1 MTTTRLRDLFE
12 GFDLERDLPTTFED
26 VKALRRLEKPRS
38 GIDFVSQGENLFDAL
53 PERAKRPRSRTFAG
67 CDKFEL

>member
-26 VKALRRLEKPRS
+26 VRALRRGRQAQP
-38 GIDFVSQGENLFDAL
+38 GIDFVSLVENLSDAL
-53 PERAKRPRSRTFAG
+53 PEKAKHSRIKTFAG
-67 CDKFEL
+67 CTKFEL

>member
-26 VKALRRLEKPRS
+26 VRALRRTGSPQA
-38 GIDFVSQGENLFDAL
+38 GIDFVSLVENLSDAL
-53 PERAKRPRSRTFAG
+53 PEKAKHSRIKTFAG
-67 CDKFEL
+67 CTKFEL

>member
-26 VKALRRLEKPRS
+26 VRVLRRVEQARP
-38 GIDFVSQGENLFDAL
+38 GIDFVSQVEFLSDAL
-53 PERAKRPRSRTFAG
+53 PERAKRPRSKTFAG
-67 CDKFEL
+67 CAKFEL

>member
-26 VKALRRLEKPRS
+26 VRALRRTGRDQP
-38 GIDFVSQGENLFDAL
+38 GIDFVSRVEQLSDAL
-53 PERAKRPRSRTFAG
+53 PEKTKRPRGKTFAG
-67 CDKFEL
+67 CAKFEL